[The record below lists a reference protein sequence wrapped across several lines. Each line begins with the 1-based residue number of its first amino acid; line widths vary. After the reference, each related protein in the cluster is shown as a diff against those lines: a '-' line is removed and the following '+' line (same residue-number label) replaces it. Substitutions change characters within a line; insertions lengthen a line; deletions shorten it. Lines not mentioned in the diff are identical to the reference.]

1 MADDA
6 FDIEVVFIRCGIGT
20 RQHVFGVKDV
30 KAFILHCAHVEEI
43 DGDDHIDV
51 EVIFEAKAL
60 LVPLHGVDE
69 GGHRPRRAVKVA
81 TVNKQL
87 QRHLAA

>member
-6 FDIEVVFIRCGIGT
+6 FDIEVVFIGGGIGT

-30 KAFILHCAHVEEI
+30 QAFVLHCAHVEEI
-43 DGDDHIDV
+43 NGNDHIDV

-60 LVPLHGVDE
+60 FVPLHGVDE
-69 GGHRPRRAVKVA
+69 RGHRPRRAVQVTA
-81 TVNKQL
+81 VNKQL
-87 QRHLAA
+87 QRHFAA